1 MIASADE
8 MENGEK
14 KMLLVASPAASSR
27 YRLAENRLFASG
39 TLAAEFPTG
48 DGVIDGDRFLFSCP
62 ACAEGFVVHPAAS
75 RRQERSTARIIQ
87 FRERRFIWVF
97 ERAFPLNLAMIVIL
111 WYHIPG
117 FEGKL

>member
-1 MIASADE
+1 MASADE

-39 TLAAEFPTG
+39 TLAAELPAG

-62 ACAEGFVVHPAAS
+62 DCAEGFIVHPAAS
-75 RRQERSTARIIQ
+75 RRQEKSTARIMQ

-97 ERAFPLNLAMIVIL
+97 GKAVPLNLAIIVIL
-111 WYHIPG
+111 WYHLPK
-117 FEGKL
+117 FEGNL